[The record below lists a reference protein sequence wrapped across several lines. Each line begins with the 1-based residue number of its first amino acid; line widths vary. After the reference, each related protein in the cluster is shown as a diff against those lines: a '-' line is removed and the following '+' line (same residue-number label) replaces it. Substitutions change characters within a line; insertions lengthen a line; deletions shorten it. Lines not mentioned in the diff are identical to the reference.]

1 MNHSKNT
8 CMNWGNKLMFVFIAF
23 AGLMFVMVYKAMNT
37 RFELVS
43 KEYYQ
48 DELRYQDKIDG
59 RANAAE
65 ISSVTIVS
73 ENENLVLQLPK
84 ELAGQ
89 TIKGEAWFY
98 CKTDAIKDLKLPL
111 SIDLEGRQFVEKKKL
126 PAEKYLLKLTWET
139 TEKKY
144 YLEKDIEMNIQ

>member
-1 MNHSKNT
+1 MNHSKNMS
-8 CMNWGNKLMFVFIAF
+8 MNWGNKLILVFIAF
-23 AGLMFVMVYKAMNT
+23 AGLMFIMVYKAMNT

-65 ISSVTIVS
+65 IGSVTIAS
-73 ENENLVLQLPK
+73 ENENLVLQLPQ
-84 ELAGQ
+84 ELSGQ

-98 CKTDAIKDLKLPL
+98 CKTDAVKDLKIPL
-111 SIDLEGRQFVEKKKL
+111 NIDVHGRQTIAKKNL

-139 TEKKY
+139 SEKKY